1 MVIHSL
7 YNSGFIVNQV
17 ASNGAS
23 ENVSAMKHIADLKAK
38 DIFPD
43 LDSDLPQDVLVAF
56 KHPSDD
62 KRYVFIGGEMPHWI
76 NWCVNAL
83 ENSSKFGHKRSLQFC
98 GQPVSLDMIQKA
110 WESVEHRNVGVM
122 RQAKLTTDHF
132 EKNTHSRIQVFLAMQ
147 VLSQSVYD
155 LIQYSVD
162 GNERLKETFPSLSLL
177 ISKLNRLVEI

>member
-1 MVIHSL
+1 MEEEIASTFADTSDTPLPDTADHLLLFMVSTWDWEQQPVLKRSVARFTVKAKSDGETIAKRIKVVIHSL

-76 NWCVNAL
+76 N
-83 ENSSKFGHKRSLQFC
+83 
-98 GQPVSLDMIQKA
+98 
-110 WESVEHRNVGVM
+110 
-122 RQAKLTTDHF
+122 
-132 EKNTHSRIQVFLAMQ
+132 
-147 VLSQSVYD
+147 
-155 LIQYSVD
+155 
-162 GNERLKETFPSLSLL
+162 
-177 ISKLNRLVEI
+177 